1 MELAGGPLSPS
12 QFVTRV
18 GGSLDHISRCFR
30 QLADSG
36 YIEVID
42 ERPGRRGGAS
52 IEHVY
57 RLLKRAY
64 FDTER
69 WEGIPRFQRDVI
81 SDSVLSSF
89 FRRASDAINAGTFDQ
104 DVDRHLSWDGVV
116 LDRQGWVELGAEL
129 DSILDW
135 LPKLEATSLQQVV
148 NTCEELIPTTVG
160 LAAFRSPQSAD
171 VMWGAPRPEYG
182 ESEPPRG
189 PNGELITVE
198 MAKVMRNPWR
208 ARILIELS
216 ARPLSPS
223 QFVEEVGGSP
233 SNISRCFR
241 QLATWGYIEKV
252 AEKPGGR
259 KGGGLERIFRNTQRA
274 YFDTETWAGLPVP
287 LRSELSNNVLNSF
300 LARVNDAIQA
310 GTLDADIDRH
320 LSWIPVQLNRGA
332 WCEVSARLDEIL
344 EALPDLQETSLSR
357 HQGPIEELIPTTVGL
372 SSFRSPA
379 HPVVACGNP
388 DMDARS
394 NGCSDFPDNLP

>member
-12 QFVTRV
+12 QFVSRV

-30 QLADSG
+30 QLADNG

-57 RLLKRAY
+57 RLVKRAY
-64 FDTER
+64 FDTSH
-69 WEGIPRFQRDVI
+69 WEGLPRFQRDVI

-104 DVDRHLSWDGVV
+104 DIDRHLSWDGVV

-129 DSILDW
+129 DAILNW
-135 LPKLEATSLQQVV
+135 LPILEARSLEHAFGSG
-148 NTCEELIPTTVG
+148 EELIPTTVG

-182 ESEPPRG
+182 DKEPPRG
-189 PNGELITVE
+189 PHGELITVE
-198 MAKVMRNPWR
+198 MAKVMRNHWR

-216 ARPLSPS
+216 ARPLSAS
-223 QFVEEVGGSP
+223 QFVEEVGGSQ

-241 QLATWGYIEKV
+241 QLATWGYIEVV
-252 AEKPGGR
+252 AERPGGR
-259 KGGGLERIFRNTQRA
+259 KGGGLERIYRNTQRA
-274 YFDTETWAGLPVP
+274 YFDTETWAELPPP
-287 LRSELSNNVLNSF
+287 LRSELSINVLNSF
-300 LARVNDAIQA
+300 LARINDAIQA

-320 LSWIPVQLNRGA
+320 LSWIPVRLNRRA

-344 EALPDLQETSLSR
+344 ESLPDLQEVCLER
-357 HQGPIEELIPTTVGL
+357 HRGPTDDLIPTTVGL

-379 HPVVACGNP
+379 HPVSACGTAS
-388 DMDARS
+388 MDPRS
-394 NGCSDFPDNLP
+394 NRCSPDF